1 MRANVLK
8 DAALVKQARQFVWL
22 SIDSDKPANEK
33 FTAEFATG
41 GVPLYVLIDPASG
54 KAVLSWYGTATAQ
67 QLARLMED
75 GTRAMAGGLT
85 GAEAWLARADE
96 LNAQK
101 KPGEA
106 AGLRG
111 NRTIMCD

>member
-1 MRANVLK
+1 MRASVLT
-8 DAALVKQARQFVWL
+8 DAALVKQAGRFVWL
-22 SIDSDKPANEK
+22 SVDSDKPTNEK

-41 GVPLYVLIDPASG
+41 GIPLYVLINPATG

-67 QLARLMED
+67 QLLRLMED

-85 GAEAWLARADE
+85 GADAWLARADE

-106 AGLRG
+106 AG
-111 NRTIMCD
+111 